1 MWTFSWSLRPSAPAR
16 RGMLFWPSRRKIYVI
31 YVFLEIYRKTYV
43 IYVFWYIRYITYIY
57 RYWPGLQSNFS
68 SYFPFDSVNRPS
80 KFSNMDQRASFPH
93 RHPSLEPSIV
103 IRHIPS
109 NKSLHPIYRISHYIY
124 IYIYIYISQYMNII
138 TYNCVPLYLIISSYI
153 PNLPPASSSYIL
165 FPIVFPMIFP
175 IIFPFIIFPYYCSR
189 KEYSEYSQYYG
200 WLSVFPIQFYSI
212 YIYMYICICIFIPSY
227 YVWFAMNFFAL
238 FFLWNTDGPP
248 GSERSLGSGLG
259 PHRRLRLPAG
269 EGASSD
275 PLKQVPCSL
284 PADSGWFIVVNSG

>member
-1 MWTFSWSLRPSAPAR
+1 MVKSHWVFHPRIAPHSQDYVD
-16 RGMLFWPSRRKIYVI
+16 LFVKPEAFRTCQAWHVVLTIQKENIRHLCIFRDIQKNICHLCILIYNI
-31 YVFLEIYRKTYV
+31 YNI
-43 IYVFWYIRYITYIY
+43 YIY
-57 RYWPGLQSNFS
+57 RYWPGVQSNFS

-212 YIYMYICICIFIPSY
+212 YIYTCIYMYMYIHSFILCMIRHELLRPFFPMEYRRPS
-227 YVWFAMNFFAL
+227 
-238 FFLWNTDGPP
+238 
-248 GSERSLGSGLG
+248 R
-259 PHRRLRLPAG
+259 
-269 EGASSD
+269 
-275 PLKQVPCSL
+275 
-284 PADSGWFIVVNSG
+284 